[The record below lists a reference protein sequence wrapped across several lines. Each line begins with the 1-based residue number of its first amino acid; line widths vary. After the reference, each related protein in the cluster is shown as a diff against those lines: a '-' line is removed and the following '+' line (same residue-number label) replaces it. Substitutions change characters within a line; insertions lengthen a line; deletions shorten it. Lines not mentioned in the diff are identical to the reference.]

1 VTQKSAIS
9 ADPMSLFAG
18 LPRKKHPPVHLW
30 NPAFC
35 GDIDM
40 RIARDGTWHYMG
52 SPIGRPAL
60 VQLFAGI
67 LKREGD
73 AYFLVTPVEKV
84 GIRVEDAPFQAVELE
99 ATGRGRDQVL
109 TFRTSVDDTV
119 IAGPEHP
126 IRVTTDASGAPAP
139 YIEVRAGLEARINRP
154 VFYQL
159 VELGQDDSGEMAVW
173 SKGVRFPLG
182 RFDA

>member
-1 VTQKSAIS
+1 MTQKSAIS
-9 ADPMSLFAG
+9 SDPLSLFAG
-18 LPRKKHPPVHLW
+18 LPKKKHPPVHLW

-52 SPIGRPAL
+52 SPIGRKPL

-67 LKREGD
+67 LKREAD

-84 GIRVEDAPFQAVELE
+84 GIRVEDAPFMAVELE
-99 ATGRGRDQVL
+99 TTGQGREQSL
-109 TFRTSVDDTV
+109 TFRTNVDDTV
-119 IAGPEHP
+119 VAGPDHP
-126 IRVTTDASGAPAP
+126 IRVATDDSGAPAP

-159 VELGQDDSGEMAVW
+159 VELGEEEGGELAVW
-173 SKGVRFPLG
+173 SSGQRFSLG
-182 RFDA
+182 RLDA

>member
-1 VTQKSAIS
+1 MTQKSAVS
-9 ADPMSLFAG
+9 SDPLSLFAG
-18 LPRKKHPPVHLW
+18 LPTKKHPPVHLW

-52 SPIGRPAL
+52 SPIGRKPL

-67 LKREGD
+67 LKREAD

-84 GIRVEDAPFQAVELE
+84 GIRVEDAPFVAVELE
-99 ATGRGRDQVL
+99 ATGQGRDQSL
-109 TFRTSVDDTV
+109 TFRTNVDDTV
-119 IAGPEHP
+119 VAGPDHP
-126 IRVTTDASGAPAP
+126 IRVAIDGSGAPAP

-159 VELGQDDSGEMAVW
+159 VELGEEEGGELAVW
-173 SKGVRFPLG
+173 SSGQRFSLG
-182 RFDA
+182 RLDA